1 MEIIILIKLV
11 RASKI
16 KIDSGIMT
24 QGLSPPQHHQ
34 ILLKA
39 EDEEAS
45 IVSTART
52 PYVLH

>member
-1 MEIIILIKLV
+1 MKIIILIKLV

-16 KIDSGIMT
+16 KIDSGTMT
-24 QGLSPPQHHQ
+24 QGLSPHQRHQ

-52 PYVLH
+52 PYELH